1 MNNEKKYTAADFA
14 SYHAGTMPAQDMHV
28 LEKAAL
34 EDPFLSDALEGY
46 VHTNTAVADVETL
59 KGKLSAKESETKVFA
74 LSSNKTWMRAA
85 ASIAIV
91 FGIGYLF
98 YTVNKKDEVTT
109 PLAKNETK
117 NEIKQEFNADTVAT
131 EKSNDAVA
139 NNTPQVPTV
148 SGTIT
153 TVKPNT
159 ITFTD
164 VHSNLDSTTSSLAAN
179 EFSVTPGTYIQ
190 QAPAAPVTAK
200 VEEVAAQ
207 ADWAKSEQKNAD
219 DVKSKEV
226 YKDLGLN
233 NRTQNNNATNYY
245 NYSGIVQNPAGGP
258 MQNATIKLKNTNL
271 ATQTDTKGRFN
282 FKATDSIASVSI
294 AAVGYDRKDA
304 LLNSNASQVFRLDNK
319 NSNLNEVVV
328 TSVGTKR
335 KSASV
340 GYSTTTVSEKA
351 LAGKIAGVNV
361 STENDKYATLKKVK
375 GIQIDSSKYNLEAK
389 SFYNFVKQNIKPEF
403 DEYGNVYKG
412 NVVLSF
418 TVNKKGDTRKIKV
431 EKSLNEKCDTQA
443 IQLLETGPSWYFPA
457 GERRTVVV
465 EF

>member
-1 MNNEKKYTAADFA
+1 
-14 SYHAGTMPAQDMHV
+14 
-28 LEKAAL
+28 
-34 EDPFLSDALEGY
+34 
-46 VHTNTAVADVETL
+46 
-59 KGKLSAKESETKVFA
+59 
-74 LSSNKTWMRAA
+74 MRAA

-91 FGIGYLF
+91 FGLGYLF
-98 YTVNKKDEVTT
+98 YTLNKKDDVTT
-109 PLAKNETK
+109 PLAKNE
-117 NEIKQEFNADTVAT
+117 IKQELKAADTLAT
-131 EKSNDAVA
+131 EKNNDVVA
-139 NNTPQVPTV
+139 NNAPQVPTV

-159 ITFTD
+159 ITFAD
-164 VHSNLDSTTSSLAAN
+164 VHSNFDSTTSSLAAN

-200 VEEVAAQ
+200 VGEAAAQ
-207 ADWAKSEQKNAD
+207 SEWAKAESKATED
-219 DVKSKEV
+219 EKSKEI
-226 YKDLGLN
+226 YKDLNLN
-233 NRTQNNNATNYY
+233 NRAQNNGLSYY
-245 NYSGIVQNPAGGP
+245 NYSGVVQNPTGGP
-258 MQNATIKLKNTNL
+258 MQYATIKLKNTNI
-271 ATQTDTKGRFN
+271 ATQTDDKGRFN
-282 FKATDSIASVSI
+282 FKATDSVTSVSI

-304 LLNSNASQVFRLDNK
+304 MLNSNASQVLKLDNK

-328 TSVGTKR
+328 TSMGTKR

-340 GYSTTTVSEKA
+340 GYSTTTISEKA

-361 STENDKYATLKKVK
+361 TPQDNDKYATVKKVK
-375 GIQIDSSKYNLEAK
+375 GIQIDSSKYNLESK

-403 DEYGNVYKG
+403 DEYGNEYKG

-418 TVNKKGDTRKIKV
+418 TVNKKGDTRKIKI

-457 GERRTVVV
+457 GERRTVVI